1 MNSQNSKHEAI
12 KTAYGDMWIYMSSFP
27 QARKIALENEGWV
40 FITQLPSTIDRTLFD
55 FQHGDSI
62 CRPKSLSGIENNR
75 GWTRIESE
83 EDLPDKYGQYWV
95 FTSNGNIIDVYYDE
109 HDKTWDGIL
118 DFFEVKA
125 THWQQIVK
133 PKSPIF

>member
-1 MNSQNSKHEAI
+1 METPKEQAI
-12 KTAYGDMWIYMSSFP
+12 KAAYGEYWDKVKDHIDDDGWFNNIEHDFYFSEWGNSS
-27 QARKIALENEGWV
+27 IELEYEGS
-40 FITQLPSTIDRTLFD
+40 F
-55 FQHGDSI
+55 
-62 CRPKSLSGIENNR
+62 CRPKSLYGIENNNS
-75 GWTRIESE
+75 WTRIESE

-95 FTSNGNIIDVYYDE
+95 FTSNGNIMDVYYDE

-133 PKSPIF
+133 PKPPIF